1 MKRGLLILGDLVAI
15 AVLTVIGFATHGEA
29 ELSFLSRMAATFVP
43 LAVSWFALAP
53 TLGLF
58 DAERVHNAHQ
68 LWRPALT
75 AFFAAQLAVI
85 LRGLWLNAAVLP
97 LFGLILGA
105 TSALGM
111 FVWRGIW
118 IWIEK
123 KSSSIR

>member
-1 MKRGLLILGDLVAI
+1 MNKKYILIFGDLVAM
-15 AVLTVIGFATHGEA
+15 AVLTVIGFASHTETDA
-29 ELSFLSRMAATFVP
+29 SNLPRMAATFVP

-53 TLGLF
+53 ALGLF
-58 DAERVHNAHQ
+58 EAERVHSARQ

-75 AFFAAQLAVI
+75 AFFAAQSAVV

-111 FVWRGIW
+111 TVWRGIVFW
-118 IWIEK
+118 LGRRK
-123 KSSSIR
+123 A